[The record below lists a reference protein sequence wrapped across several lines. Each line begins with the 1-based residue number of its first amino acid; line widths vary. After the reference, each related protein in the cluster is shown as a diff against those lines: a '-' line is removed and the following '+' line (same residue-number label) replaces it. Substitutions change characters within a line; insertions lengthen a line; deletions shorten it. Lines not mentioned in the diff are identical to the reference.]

1 MPAEGSCERRRPA
14 VPPRALGAPMSGR
27 TKLSVSEERLEGI
40 TRGPLPASRKIYR
53 TGTLHP
59 DVRVPVRQISLTP
72 TRLHQGSA
80 WVETPN
86 APVAVYDTSGPYT
99 DPEARIDLRRG
110 LEPVR
115 TWLDRDPVLETLP
128 EVTSA
133 YGRVREADPRLR
145 ELRMARQRPP

>member
-1 MPAEGSCERRRPA
+1 
-14 VPPRALGAPMSGR
+14 MSGR

-59 DVRVPVRQISLTP
+59 EVRVPVRKFLTP
-72 TRLHQGSA
+72 TRARQGA
-80 WVETPN
+80 GWVETPN
-86 APVAVYDTSGPYT
+86 APVQVYDTSGPYT

-110 LEPVR
+110 LDAVR
-115 TWLDRDPVLETLP
+115 TWLERDPALETLP

-133 YGRVREADPRLR
+133 YGRCATQTQPPGSLGTRDQLAGH
-145 ELRMARQRPP
+145 RQRGPGSPEGSAPW

>member
-1 MPAEGSCERRRPA
+1 
-14 VPPRALGAPMSGR
+14 MSGR

-40 TRGPLPASRKIYR
+40 PRGPLPASRKIYR

-59 DVRVPVRQISLTP
+59 DVRVPVREISLTP

-86 APVAVYDTSGPYT
+86 APLQVYDTSGPYT

-115 TWLDRDPVLETLP
+115 TWLDRDPALETLSR
-128 EVTSA
+128 VTSA
-133 YGRVREADPRLR
+133 YGRAREVDPRL
-145 ELRMARQRPP
+145 EGMRMARAPPPRGARRGRNLTQLHAAPPGS